1 MSRDMK
7 RGRLLGNRQLQRCA
21 EFGTPRTVI
30 SRAFHGLMSDS
41 ARRRLLNGATLN
53 DDNEM
58 RRSQLKEVS
67 MGLRVKSTRVA
78 LFAVALVVSHYLFAD
93 SLSEALDVEGVN
105 FTTGG
110 SGWDVVT
117 DDKHFGPTAL
127 RSKGSGY
134 GSAWIECE
142 VDGPAVVGFFYRDVK
157 DEDGEMQVRI
167 DDDLAVVT
175 KSPGSKKDW
184 RWGSVRIPEGMHSV
198 RWTAIDLWGLDSVE
212 IGHGVSIWKGYECGG
227 LVSETNGYHWCFNKR
242 NGEAVITGADYGDE
256 DEVDWRPGID
266 RTAAGLVV
274 VPSVLDGAPLTG
286 IGTHM
291 FYNLECITD
300 MVIPSSVRNI
310 DADAFEGCSGLKRVY
325 TDKENISTL
334 RSLIIGSGFDCSGL
348 SFQSS
353 GFELSDVQIRQDE
366 KINGMIDCDFA
377 VPSLA
382 PVCCGFVLA
391 RNALGT
397 ELPMASVELDG
408 VPVCATNFLMYP
420 GRHRLTW
427 NIGKDVGD
435 GLNESVDLRL
445 HVWNKY
451 DPNMSGTITW
461 SVPVN
466 TYELWTVAGDGKW
479 FVATNDTYECFQCGG
494 VSDNQSAELSY
505 AFTGCE
511 RDVVSFYWK
520 SDTERGYD
528 IVYLLVDGVVC
539 DQLSGSSGWRYSSVE
554 IPQYGWHT
562 ITWKYEKDEDEKNG
576 SDTVWVRDVKIAN
589 SRTIDFTKLTST
601 YQRIGNS
608 LTDVMLTKIK
618 EPSGTAVNGDVLE
631 IPTTIDGYNVVALGG
646 GCLDDSLL
654 LRRIVIPEGVTTIA
668 DGVFASDNPNSLQS
682 ISFPSTIKHFGKNR
696 WTYALERVEVADP
709 VKWATINFP
718 NPDSPPTTFC
728 RTMYSR
734 GRPVSKL
741 ELWGSVG
748 DYVFFNC
755 TNILEVTTRDSVSTI
770 GDFAFAYC
778 TNLERVRFS
787 ERLQSVSNY
796 AFEGCKALQTAF
808 FEGMSTTCNE
818 NLVFSKCPNVSVSK
832 VFVSLPDT
840 ATSQDVNDAL
850 TRVNDKR
857 VLSNVTNI
865 VTYKQFVRW
874 ADRVSSGST
883 NRATV
888 RSSEVSWPSFALDAT
903 SLMDKE
909 LTSDDLTIADVATAA
924 DGSLSVVVRLKDV
937 TVGDL
942 SMSENIMTVLGVEGT
957 SSLASQPFSADNAR
971 ISALVP
977 QGGGVKC
984 VVFPVGNSA
993 SFFMRVK
1000 VK

>member
-1 MSRDMK
+1 
-7 RGRLLGNRQLQRCA
+7 
-21 EFGTPRTVI
+21 
-30 SRAFHGLMSDS
+30 
-41 ARRRLLNGATLN
+41 
-53 DDNEM
+53 M
-58 RRSQLKEVS
+58 RF
-67 MGLRVKSTRVA
+67 RVKPMRVA
-78 LFAVALVVSHYLFAD
+78 LFAVALFLSHCLLAD
-93 SLSEALDVEGVN
+93 NLSEALDVEGVN

-110 SGWDVVT
+110 SGWDVAT
-117 DDKHFGPTAL
+117 YDKHFGPTAL

-142 VDGPAVVGFFYRDVK
+142 VNGPAVVGFFYRDVK

-175 KSPGSKKDW
+175 RSPGSKKDW
-184 RWGSVRIPEGMHSV
+184 RWGSVRIPEGTHSV
-198 RWTAIDLWGLDSVE
+198 RWTAIDLWGLDAVE
-212 IGHGVSIWKGYECGG
+212 IGYGASIWKGYECGG

-242 NGEAVITGADYGDE
+242 NGEAVITGADHGDE
-256 DEVDWRPGID
+256 DEVDWRPGIED
-266 RTAAGLVV
+266 TAAGLIV
-274 VPSVLDGAPLTG
+274 VPSILDGVPLTR

-310 DADAFEGCSGLKRVY
+310 DTDAFEGCVGLKCVY

-334 RSLIIGSGFDCSGL
+334 RNLMIASGFDCSGL

-353 GFELSDVQIRQDE
+353 DFELTDVQIKQNE
-366 KINGMIDCDFA
+366 KINCMIDCDFT

-391 RNALGT
+391 RNALGV
-397 ELPMASVELDG
+397 EMPMASVALDG
-408 VPVCATNFLMYP
+408 VTVCATNFLMCS
-420 GRHRLTW
+420 GRHRLSW

-435 GLNESVDLRL
+435 GLDESVDLRL

-451 DPNMSGTITW
+451 DPNMSGKIAW

-466 TYELWTVAGDGKW
+466 TRELWTVDGDGTW
-479 FVATNDTYECFQCGG
+479 CVATNDTYECFQSG
-494 VSDNQSAELSY
+494 VIGDSQSAELSY
-505 AFTGCE
+505 AFTGSE

-520 SDTERGYD
+520 SDTERGHD

-539 DQLSGSSGWRYSSVE
+539 DRLSGSSGWKYGSVE

-562 ITWKYEKDEDEKNG
+562 ITWKYEKDEDEKEG

-589 SRTIDFTKLTST
+589 SQTIDFKKLTST
-601 YQRIGNS
+601 YQRVNNS

-618 EPSGTAVNGDVLE
+618 KPSGEAVNGDILE
-631 IPTTIDGYNVVALGG
+631 IPKTIDGYHVVALAS
-646 GCLDDSLL
+646 GCFDSSLL

-668 DGVFASDNPNSLQS
+668 DGVFDRDNPNALRS
-682 ISFPSTIKHFGKNR
+682 ISFPSTIKQFGKNR
-696 WTYALERVEVADP
+696 WTYSLERVEVADP

-718 NPDSPPTTFC
+718 DMDSPPTTYC

-741 ELWGSVG
+741 ELLGSVG
-748 DYVFFNC
+748 DYAFFNC
-755 TNILEVTTRDSVSTI
+755 TNIVEVTTKDSVATI

-778 TNLERVRFS
+778 TNLERVKFS
-787 ERLQSVSNY
+787 ERLQSISNY
-796 AFEGCKALQTAF
+796 AFEGCKALQTVF

-818 NLVFSKCPNVSVSK
+818 SLVFSMCPNVSISK
-832 VFVSLPDT
+832 VFAPLPDT
-840 ATSQDVNDAL
+840 ATAQDVNEAL
-850 TRVNDKR
+850 AQVQDKR
-857 VLSNVTNI
+857 VRSNITNI
-865 VTYKQFVRW
+865 VSYNQFVSW
-874 ADRVSSGST
+874 SDRVSSGST

-888 RSSEVSWPSFALDAT
+888 RASEVSWPSFALDLT

-909 LTSDDLTIADVATAA
+909 LTSDNLTISDVATSDA
-924 DGSLSVVVRLKDV
+924 DGSLSVIVRLKDV

-942 SMSENIMTVLGVEGT
+942 SVAENIMTVLAVEAT
-957 SSLASQPFSADNAR
+957 SSLENRPFSVDNVR
-971 ISALVP
+971 ISSLMP
-977 QGGGVKC
+977 QAGSLKC
-984 VVFPVGNSA
+984 VVAPKGNPT
-993 SFFMRVK
+993 SFFMRMK